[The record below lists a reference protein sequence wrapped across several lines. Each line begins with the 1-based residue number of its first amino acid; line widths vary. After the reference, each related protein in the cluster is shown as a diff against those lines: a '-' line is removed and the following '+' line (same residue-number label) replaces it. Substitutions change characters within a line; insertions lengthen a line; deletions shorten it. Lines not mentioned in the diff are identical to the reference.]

1 MAALLTVADLHA
13 RYGDSHVLRG
23 VSLEIPAGV
32 SLGLLGRNGMGK
44 TTLIRTADGLRAA
57 PPAARSPGRVATS
70 PARRRSGWRAWA
82 SATCPRAAAS
92 SPTSRCA
99 RTW

>member
-1 MAALLTVADLHA
+1 MAALLTLADLHA
-13 RYGDSHVLRG
+13 HYGDSHVLRG

-44 TTLIRTADGLRAA
+44 TTLIRTRWATCA
-57 PPAARSPGRVATS
+57 PPAARSPGRAATS
-70 PARRRSGWRAWA
+70 PARRRSRWRASA
-82 SATCPRAAAS
+82 SATCPKAAAS